1 MSNNVIVLLGAGT
14 QKLQNGIE
22 PTFFSYGRI
31 SESARLYNDCVQ
43 HFTKC
48 NVIVSGGDVSKNGKS
63 EAEVYKSYLLGLGVV
78 AKDIIE
84 ESKSMN
90 TWQNAQFTSDII
102 KSKSYDNV
110 VLVTSGFHLRRGEL
124 FFSYF
129 GVNTIQV
136 RADYMGAKVS
146 IIPLWHNFAVMDIAI
161 HEWLGLYRYYFY
173 NLMGW
178 NSRRVNPGGA

>member
-63 EAEVYKSYLLGLGVV
+63 EAEVYKSYLLDEAAIAEKNSASL
-78 AKDIIE
+78 K
-84 ESKSMN
+84 
-90 TWQNAQFTSDII
+90 F
-102 KSKSYDNV
+102 
-110 VLVTSGFHLRRGEL
+110 
-124 FFSYF
+124 
-129 GVNTIQV
+129 
-136 RADYMGAKVS
+136 KV
-146 IIPLWHNFAVMDIAI
+146 
-161 HEWLGLYRYYFY
+161 
-173 NLMGW
+173 
-178 NSRRVNPGGA
+178 